1 MFADDF
7 STILDNP
14 SKKYFGL
21 EMPVFISE
29 NYSPVLKE
37 HWGSSINNPVDYFL
51 EIQTRAKNM
60 PCSFIS
66 VYFNIPEPQ
75 DSKVDDVLSSC
86 AEVLKNI
93 LQVAKAPLMIKLSA
107 NAAWDIKLAK
117 ALIPILDREVVIS
130 PIQAANYK
138 EITDLALNSKF
149 NHKFVMR
156 TPIDINLTKELNIL
170 SVDNGVNASNI
181 LIDPD
186 MGCIGYGIDYGY
198 SIIERIC
205 LARQEG
211 DKMLNMPIIVYAGEE
226 AYKAKEAKSNDF
238 APSWGELN
246 ERALM
251 WETMTASALLSAG
264 ANICVLWSS
273 NSLEVLAKEF
283 CEVVCP

>member
-14 SKKYFGL
+14 LKKYFGL

-37 HWGSSINNPVDYFL
+37 HWGSCINNPVDYFL

-86 AEVLKNI
+86 ADVLKNI
-93 LQVAKAPLMIKLSA
+93 LQVAKVPLMIKLSA
-107 NAAWDIKLAK
+107 NAAWDIKLTK

-238 APSWGELN
+238 AASWGELN

>member
-37 HWGSSINNPVDYFL
+37 HWGSCINNPVDYFL

-93 LQVAKAPLMIKLSA
+93 LQVAKVPLMIKLSA

-138 EITDLALNSKF
+138 EITDLALKSKF

-156 TPIDINLTKELNIL
+156 TPII
-170 SVDNGVNASNI
+170 
-181 LIDPD
+181 
-186 MGCIGYGIDYGY
+186 
-198 SIIERIC
+198 
-205 LARQEG
+205 
-211 DKMLNMPIIVYAGEE
+211 
-226 AYKAKEAKSNDF
+226 
-238 APSWGELN
+238 
-246 ERALM
+246 
-251 WETMTASALLSAG
+251 
-264 ANICVLWSS
+264 
-273 NSLEVLAKEF
+273 
-283 CEVVCP
+283 